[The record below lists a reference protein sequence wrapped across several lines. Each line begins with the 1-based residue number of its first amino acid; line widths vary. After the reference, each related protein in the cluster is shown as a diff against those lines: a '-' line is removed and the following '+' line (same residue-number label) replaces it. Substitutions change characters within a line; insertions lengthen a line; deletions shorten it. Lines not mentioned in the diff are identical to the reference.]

1 MNRLFVKYLCII
13 FFSSCLSSF
22 ANDDISNLLNI
33 SDNNEQFYVIG
44 ETEKIN
50 LEITDL
56 LPNKTKKQNDKTNT
70 NLTKHPT
77 DVKNKEQKITKIDGT
92 LDIPPKPEN
101 LVILNDEFNL
111 TNNDD
116 ISKLKSVILANSLNK
131 TDYIKN
137 KEQKSI
143 KTSKSKTIT
152 LDDLKNEREKLEQMK
167 LKLID
172 MQKANYIQRDV
183 SSSKVLTGKD
193 FKKF

>member
-1 MNRLFVKYLCII
+1 MNRLFVNKYLCII
-13 FFSSCLSSF
+13 FFSSCLTSF

-56 LPNKTKKQNDKTNT
+56 LPNKTNT

-77 DVKNKEQKITKIDGT
+77 DVKHKEQKITKIDGT

-143 KTSKSKTIT
+143 KTSKNKTIT

-172 MQKANYIQRDV
+172 MQKANFIQRDV

>member
-1 MNRLFVKYLCII
+1 M
-13 FFSSCLSSF
+13 
-22 ANDDISNLLNI
+22 
-33 SDNNEQFYVIG
+33 
-44 ETEKIN
+44 
-50 LEITDL
+50 
-56 LPNKTKKQNDKTNT
+56 
-70 NLTKHPT
+70 
-77 DVKNKEQKITKIDGT
+77 
-92 LDIPPKPEN
+92 
-101 LVILNDEFNL
+101 NDEFNL

-143 KTSKSKTIT
+143 KASKNKTIT
-152 LDDLKNEREKLEQMK
+152 LDDLRNEREKLEQMK

-172 MQKANYIQRDV
+172 MQKANLIQRDV

>member
-1 MNRLFVKYLCII
+1 MNRLFVKYLCIV
-13 FFSSCLSSF
+13 FFSSSLTSF

-33 SDNNEQFYVIG
+33 SGNNEQFYVIG
-44 ETEKIN
+44 ETEKLN

-56 LPNKTKKQNDKTNT
+56 LPNKNKKQNNINT

-77 DVKNKEQKITKIDGT
+77 DVKNKEQKITKIDGS

-143 KTSKSKTIT
+143 KASKNKTIT

-172 MQKANYIQRDV
+172 MQKANLIQRDV

>member
-13 FFSSCLSSF
+13 FFSSSLTSL

-56 LPNKTKKQNDKTNT
+56 LPNKTNKQNKINT

>member
-13 FFSSCLSSF
+13 FFSSSLTSF

-56 LPNKTKKQNDKTNT
+56 LPNKTKKQNKINT

-143 KTSKSKTIT
+143 KTSKNKTIT